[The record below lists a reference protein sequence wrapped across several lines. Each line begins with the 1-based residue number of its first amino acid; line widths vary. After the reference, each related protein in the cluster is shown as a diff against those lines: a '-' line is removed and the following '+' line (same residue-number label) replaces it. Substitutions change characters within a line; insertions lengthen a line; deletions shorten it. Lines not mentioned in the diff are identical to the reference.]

1 MGNKGTFILNN
12 VHVIHTVVSKSF
24 LSEAC
29 FFLTYN
35 YSTLQPK
42 GINVTTYILKNT
54 QLSCSQEPTQRNT
67 NTPVEITLWVT
78 VPQLKWHFGG
88 LAIQRKQVIGER
100 WRGRTRWQR
109 FVVFSFYAFRLLLV
123 LGLSHG
129 DQAAQPP
136 VVLDELNG
144 VNCEAAGLR
153 GDVQH
158 GGRPGF
164 VCGWLMQRR
173 ILDFHGTKLTLEQVK
188 GAAVGLVG

>member
-1 MGNKGTFILNN
+1 M
-12 VHVIHTVVSKSF
+12 HVIQHRSNLNLSF
-24 LSEAC
+24 LKPVLY
-29 FFLTYN
+29 FTYN
-35 YSTLQPK
+35 HLTRQPK
-42 GINVTTYILKNT
+42 GIDITTYIFKNT
-54 QLSCSQEPTQRNT
+54 WLSFSQELTQRNT

-88 LAIQRKQVIGER
+88 LAIQRKQVIRER

-109 FVVFSFYAFRLLLV
+109 FVVFSFYALHLLLV
-123 LGLSHG
+123 LSLSHG

-164 VCGWLMQRR
+164 VCRWLMQWR
-173 ILDFHGTKLTLEQVK
+173 ILDFHSTKLTLKQVK
-188 GAAVGLVG
+188 GAAVGLVR